1 MFCVNSSYKYV
12 KKVKL
17 NINSN
22 PNIFSEIIE
31 LQKKMGAVEVSKP
44 NFLIAPFTLR

>member
-1 MFCVNSSYKYV
+1 M

-17 NINSN
+17 HWNFN

-31 LQKKMGAVEVSKP
+31 EKKMGAVGVFKLKFP
-44 NFLIAPFTLR
+44 IAPFTLG